1 MLLTN
6 VAGLKLPLRV
16 LAYIQQQNSGSMVE
30 VPRMPTATR
39 RSFLQS
45 SAAAAA
51 ALSSAASVLGATGLS
66 HGEDRSLASGASRT
80 GSPAQVPKMKFF
92 DGEISR
98 LILGVN
104 PFCGFAHYN
113 NNFASTMKDWYTPD
127 RVCGVMHQCSRYGIN
142 AFNYAPYDPFP
153 QYWDRFLAEGGKMH
167 LIMQLPRADETE
179 ALAKRLKPLAMHIQG
194 EAVDQAFQAGKMDG
208 IREWCKKVR
217 QLGVIVGVGTHKP
230 EVISFVED
238 QGWDVDF
245 YAGCVYN
252 RTRTKDE
259 WKKVL
264 NGEMM
269 EMDREIYVQS
279 DPPRMY
285 SVMRQTQKPCFAFK
299 VLAAGRIQEDGSV
312 EQAFRTAFES
322 IKPIDGIFIGVFPR
336 AKDEVRA
343 NAEIVSRILQS

>member
-1 MLLTN
+1 MAN
-6 VAGLKLPLRV
+6 
-16 LAYIQQQNSGSMVE
+16 
-30 VPRMPTATR
+30 ATR
-39 RSFLQS
+39 RTFLQS

-51 ALSSAASVLGATGLS
+51 AWSSAASVLGTSRNAAAT
-66 HGEDRSLASGASRT
+66 DRSLAPAAPRSAS
-80 GSPAQVPKMKFF
+80 PVQVPKMRFF
-92 DGEISR
+92 ETEISR
-98 LILGVN
+98 LVLGVN

-113 NNFASTMKDWYTPD
+113 NNFASTMKDWYTED
-127 RVCGVMHQCSRYGIN
+127 RVCSVMHQSTRYGIN
-142 AFNYAPYDPFP
+142 AFNYAPFDPFP

-208 IREWCKKVR
+208 IREWCKRVR

-230 EVISFVED
+230 EVISFVEE
-238 QGWDVDF
+238 QNWDVDF

-252 RTRTKDE
+252 RTRSKDE

-299 VLAAGRIQEDGSV
+299 VLAAGRIQDGGSV

-322 IKPIDGIFIGVFPR
+322 LKPIDGIFVGVFPR
-336 AKDEVRA
+336 AKDEVRE
-343 NAEIVSRILQS
+343 NAEIVHRILTN

>member
-1 MLLTN
+1 
-6 VAGLKLPLRV
+6 
-16 LAYIQQQNSGSMVE
+16 
-30 VPRMPTATR
+30 MPKATR

-45 SAAAAA
+45 GAAAAA
-51 ALSSAASVLGATGLS
+51 ALSGAASVLGTSDTAAAT
-66 HGEDRSLASGASRT
+66 DRSLASAAPRSAS
-80 GSPAQVPKMKFF
+80 PVQVPKMKFLNV
-92 DGEISR
+92 EISR

-113 NNFASTMKDWYTPD
+113 NNFAGAMKDWYTPD
-127 RVCGVMHQCSRYGIN
+127 RVSAVMHQCTRHGIN

-179 ALAKRLKPLAMHIQG
+179 TLASRLKPLAMHIQG
-194 EAVDQAFQAGKMDG
+194 ETVDQAFQAGKMDG
-208 IREWCKKVR
+208 IREWCKRLR

-230 EVISFVED
+230 EVISYVEEK
-238 QGWDVDF
+238 GWDVDF

-252 RTRTKDE
+252 RTRTKEE

-285 SVMRQTQKPCFAFK
+285 GVMRQTQKPCFAFK
-299 VLAAGRIQEDGSV
+299 VLAAGRIQDGGSV
-312 EQAFRTAFES
+312 EQAFRSAFES
-322 IKPIDGIFIGVFPR
+322 LKPIDGIFVGIFPH
-336 AKDEVRA
+336 AKDEVRE
-343 NAEIVSRILQS
+343 NAEIVQRILQS